1 MIIVR
6 NKIIPFKGFKA
17 LTVFPFI
24 FVRSGVVL
32 NIVDEN
38 HERIHGLQQFE
49 LLPFALLLMVV
60 LLFAGCG
67 WWSLLALPLYMWWY
81 CVEYIVRLF
90 KPGNPYRSISFE
102 REAYSNQHDTR
113 YIYERRWFA
122 WVQYIKK

>member
-24 FVRSGVVL
+24 FVRGGVVL

-49 LLPFALLLMVV
+49 LLPFALILTVV

-90 KPGNPYRSISFE
+90 KPGHPYRSISFE
-102 REAYSNQHDTR
+102 REAYGNQHDTR

-122 WVQYIKK
+122 WLQYIKK